1 MIKYP
6 NIHAYLLAGGKSSR
20 MGTDKGLLHFQNKYL
35 VEWVI
40 NELQFVFE
48 KITIVANNAA
58 YQKFN
63 LEVIEDEIKNIG
75 PAGGIFTALKHAH
88 TKSIF
93 VVSCDM
99 PFITAKAIG
108 FVVGQSA
115 GTQITIPV
123 YHTKMQP
130 LFAVY
135 SKSCLPIWEQLIE
148 QKFIKLQEMVAHFD
162 LLKLNVDHNI
172 IFDEKVLM
180 NINDK
185 NDLKKG
191 LQFLKNEN

>member
-1 MIKYP
+1 M
-6 NIHAYLLAGGKSSR
+6 
-20 MGTDKGLLHFQNKYL
+20 
-35 VEWVI
+35 
-40 NELQFVFE
+40 
-48 KITIVANNAA
+48 
-58 YQKFN
+58 
-63 LEVIEDEIKNIG
+63 
-75 PAGGIFTALKHAH
+75 FTALKHAH